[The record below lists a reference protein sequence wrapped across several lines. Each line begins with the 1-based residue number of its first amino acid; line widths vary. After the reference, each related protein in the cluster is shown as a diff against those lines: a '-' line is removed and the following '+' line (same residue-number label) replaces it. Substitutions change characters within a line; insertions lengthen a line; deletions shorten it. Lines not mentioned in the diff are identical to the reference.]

1 MAYNFNKKENEITKL
16 LPAYIFNYSD
26 DNGKGL
32 FLFIKYLTNYIETA
46 NEALDKICSELNV
59 NSSNT
64 YILDILAKKLGIE
77 IPTTITSAE
86 DKQTVLKGKIMTI
99 SSTGCAQALIDTI
112 YGLYPEWEKYNIKG
126 TPIEVG
132 DTLEKLFYNTNETP
146 TLGGLGWDNADETTT
161 TTDAD
166 GFETVTKIL
175 NVLVSTTGPVVQLVQ
190 KTSNGLEGYSV
201 IVHYTTEKD
210 DVNVISYKDKDTCDI
225 EDLVDSNNMVTAIS
239 PEIDEIRSS
248 IASQKTFYAISNN
261 TYNYPDATDMYYNSY
276 RTIEYTTNWENYD
289 WQNLPNNIS
298 KGDIWQDNDGNI
310 YASQQTL
317 QCKLDKRTFTWEP
330 MFWKGLTSFYRDG
343 IWTDGKKMYY
353 SGRIWNSSQSK
364 WEDVNYELGND
375 YTWIPKT
382 WKGLDTLITDG
393 GGLRG
398 SDIWTDGEKI
408 YCSTQLILS
417 GGTTKYYNYVLN
429 TDTSTWTEQ
438 TWTGITNIQTGK
450 LFHYKDQVLYC
461 LYFTTDFTTLY
472 YTLDIGTNKWER
484 HNWPKGIYIDATD
497 IWSDGNDYYCLMQDA
512 SYKLNQTSFTW
523 EPITWTGLEDISIAT
538 GRSIWHFDNN
548 VFYGFTKR
556 LATVNSDRVIVDRK
570 RLNNNYQKVFT
581 TPEIENDGDFQR
593 EKFKDPNNTSQIL
606 ADYTIDGEDIWK
618 TSKGTVYYNDRSRS
632 LYFYRQTRQFE
643 NKTWALP
650 EGTELKHGKYIYTI
664 DNTTYYTYS
673 ADDTETP
680 TNLQLVT
687 DSVWVN
693 KQWGTSDIRNG
704 RKVWKTVNNTY
715 YGSLYKF
722 TDQYDFNIK
731 LWTGLNSFMGRYIWE
746 YNNNIYYS
754 RDTEQYRLERNRN
767 NWTSIRWPGYN
778 KIIGSYIW
786 KTKNNI
792 YYSYQND
799 HYILKIYP
807 DSHVNWEQVPWTG
820 LTTFD
825 GNHIWSDGNNTYYSD
840 YTVINGQV
848 TSQQYILNEQS
859 LEWGPI
865 TWNGFN
871 NIEGENVF
879 TINNKIYYSSGGKI
893 YKLTPGS
900 INWEEAE
907 SLFVGIAPSIDGE
920 QIWHDGSDTYY
931 SYGTRQFKFNNKT
944 GKFDQITWVSA
955 PYYGRDIWHDG
966 SDTYYSGGS
975 KLEYIKL
982 PTSITWSNIP
992 DNFDTINI
1000 WHIGDKTY
1008 YSDGNIHKIINE
1020 DTMSFDDFTEWK
1032 GLTNF
1037 YGYNVWESKNNIY
1050 YSEQYKGHYILDI
1063 ETNTW
1068 LPKSWVSNHIKDNS
1082 EIMASNYIW
1091 SDGIRTY
1098 YSNNYVLNDYT
1109 DSVSVACS
1117 FTDNKLSV
1125 KSQLTRKYTVEPLY
1139 YSIRL
1144 QAPSYALD
1152 MIKLPNNLLGW
1163 HSPDGIKSPVTVVN
1177 NVTDNISKSFTIT
1190 KEKYQNEWGRYIAKN
1205 KEFNP
1210 IIKNAVSVIDEG
1222 SLLDDAKNMNY
1233 RVIIDVPGLKEKEEE
1248 QTIITKYLIPKFLGV
1263 KCEVEFK

>member
-1 MAYNFNKKENEITKL
+1 MAYTFNDSENKITKL
-16 LPAYIFNYSD
+16 LPAYIFNYSY

-32 FLFIKYLTNYIETA
+32 FRFIKYLTNYIETA

-59 NSSNT
+59 NSDYT
-64 YILDILAKKLGIE
+64 FILDILAKKLGVE
-77 IPTTITSAE
+77 IPTTITSVE

-112 YGLYPEWEKYNIKG
+112 YSLYPDWHNYDSFG

-132 DTLEKLFYNTNETP
+132 NTIYKLFCNTTETP
-146 TLGGLGWDNADETTT
+146 NISELGWDNADETTT
-161 TTDAD
+161 TTDTD

-201 IVHYTTEKD
+201 IVHYTTEED
-210 DVNVISYKDKDTCDI
+210 DVNVISYKDKNTCDI
-225 EDLVDSNNMVTAIS
+225 EDLVDSNNMVTAVS
-239 PEIDEIRSS
+239 PEIDEIRSF
-248 IASQKTFYAISNN
+248 IASQNTFYAISNN
-261 TYNYPDATDMYYNSY
+261 TYNYPDVKDMYYNSY
-276 RTIEYTTNWENYD
+276 RTIEYTTDWENYT
-289 WQNLPNNIS
+289 WQDLPNDIS

-310 YASQQTL
+310 YASNQGL
-317 QCKLDKRTFTWEP
+317 QCRLDKRTFTWEP
-330 MFWKGLTSFYRDG
+330 MFWKGLTSFYRQG
-343 IWTDGKKMYY
+343 
-353 SGRIWNSSQSK
+353 
-364 WEDVNYELGND
+364 
-375 YTWIPKT
+375 
-382 WKGLDTLITDG
+382 
-393 GGLRG
+393 
-398 SDIWTDGEKI
+398 IWTDGEKI
-408 YCSTQLILS
+408 YYSYEDENNNQLNYELKDNDTWEPKTWEGLDTLLSDGGYFRGGDVWTDGEKMYCSTQFILS

-429 TDTSTWTEQ
+429 PDTSTWSLQ
-438 TWTGITNIQTGK
+438 TWQGLTNIQTSK
-450 LFHYKDQVLYC
+450 LFYYKEQVLYC
-461 LYFTTDFTTLY
+461 DGTTY
-472 YTLDIGTNKWER
+472 YTLNIGTNNWES
-484 HNWPKGIYIDATD
+484 HMWPDKIDISAKY
-497 IWSDGNDYYCLMQDA
+497 IWSDGSDYYYL
-512 SYKLNQTSFTW
+512 SPYGERYKLNQTSFTW
-523 EPITWTGLEDISIAT
+523 EPITWTGLDDISNPT
-538 GRSIWHFDNN
+538 GQLIWHFDNN

-556 LATVNSDRVIVDRK
+556 LVTVNSDRVIVDRK
-570 RLNNNYQKVFT
+570 RLNNNYQTVFT
-581 TPEIENDGDFQR
+581 TPEIGNDGDFQR

-606 ADYTIDGEDIWK
+606 ADYTIYGEDIWK

-643 NKTWALP
+643 NKTWTLP
-650 EGTELKHGKYIYTI
+650 EGTELKYGKYIYTI

-746 YNNNIYYS
+746 YDNNIYYS

-792 YYSYQND
+792 YYSHQND

-807 DSHVNWEQVPWTG
+807 DSHVNWEQVTTWTG

-840 YTVINGQV
+840 YTAINGQV
-848 TSQQYILNEQS
+848 TSQQYKLNEQS
-859 LEWGPI
+859 LEWGSI

-871 NIEGENVF
+871 NIQGENVF
-879 TINNKIYYSSGGKI
+879 KINNNIYYSSGGKI
-893 YKLTPGS
+893 YKLTTES
-900 INWEEAE
+900 MNWEEV

-931 SYGTRQFKFNNKT
+931 SYGTQQFKFNNKT

-982 PTSITWSNIP
+982 PTTITWSNIP
-992 DNFDTINI
+992 DNFDPINI
-1000 WHIGDKTY
+1000 WHAGDKTY

-1020 DTMSFDDFTEWK
+1020 DTMSFDDFTGWK

-1037 YGYNVWESKNNIY
+1037 YGYNVWKSKNNIY
-1050 YSEQYKGHYILDI
+1050 YSEQYKGYYILDI

-1082 EIMASNYIW
+1082 EISASNYIW

-1109 DSVSVACS
+1109 DSVSVTCS

-1163 HSPDGIKSPVTVVN
+1163 HSPDGIESPVIEITIIN
-1177 NVTDNISKSFTIT
+1177 NVTDKVPTYFEIIR
-1190 KEKYQNEWGRYIAKN
+1190 EKYQNEWGRYIDKDDD
-1205 KEFNP
+1205 FNP
-1210 IIKNAVSVIDEG
+1210 IINKAVSVIDTS
-1222 SLLDDAKNMNY
+1222 SLLQDAQNMHY
-1233 RVIIDVPGLKEKEEE
+1233 EIIIGGVDKDGNPGPNLTASQKD
-1248 QTIITKYLIPKFLGV
+1248 IITKYLIPKFLGV
-1263 KCEVEFK
+1263 SYEVKFK